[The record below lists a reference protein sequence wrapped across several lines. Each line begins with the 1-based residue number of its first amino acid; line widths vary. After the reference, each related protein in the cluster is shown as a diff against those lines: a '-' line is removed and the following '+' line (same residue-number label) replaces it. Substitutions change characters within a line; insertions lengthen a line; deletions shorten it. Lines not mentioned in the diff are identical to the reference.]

1 MIKYEKILVSETEVI
16 KAIFDDG
23 SILFIPMDE
32 ANSDYQTYLKWVTES
47 NTAEEVN

>member
-1 MIKYEKILVSETEVI
+1 MIKYEKILVSKTEVI

-23 SILFIPMDE
+23 SILFIPIDE

-47 NTAEEVN
+47 STTKEIN